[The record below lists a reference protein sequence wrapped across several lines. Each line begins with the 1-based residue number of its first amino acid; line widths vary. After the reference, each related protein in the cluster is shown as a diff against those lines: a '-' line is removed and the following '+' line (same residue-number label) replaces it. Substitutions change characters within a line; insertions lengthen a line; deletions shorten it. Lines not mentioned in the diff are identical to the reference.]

1 MVGLKNVALFAA
13 SIILPASITWAAP
26 IIEVETKPIPEK
38 YIVLLKPHADLEGH
52 LSWAKDVHARSLS
65 RRDTAGVHKAWSV
78 GSKFKAYAGEFDE
91 ETLKIIQRDERNVHS
106 IEPDKSWRL
115 YKSNKKDNDDSNSDN
130 TTIITQKQAPWGL
143 GYLSHK
149 GKTSSDYVYNSTA
162 GTGTYAYVVDT
173 GCWKDHVEFEGRVQL
188 GYNAYPDSP
197 FIDMDGHGTHVT
209 GTLISKTYGVAKNA
223 TVICVKVFHGG
234 GSANT
239 IVMDGF
245 EWAVKDIIA
254 KKRQRNS
261 VINMSLGCD
270 RSEAFNAIVDAAY
283 DQGILTVVAAGNEN
297 QPAALVSP
305 ASSARAF
312 SVGAIDNKNTR
323 AYFSNYGA
331 IVDIFAPGVN
341 IVSTYIGKKD
351 GDNNRTMTMSGT
363 SMASPHVAGLALY
376 LKSLDPEKYGN
387 SSDAHSGLRAL
398 GVPDKVWDAG
408 EMSPNLVA
416 YNGVQG

>member
-1 MVGLKNVALFAA
+1 MVGFKNVALFAA
-13 SIILPASITWAAP
+13 SIILPASTWAAP
-26 IIEVETKPIPEK
+26 IIQVETKPIPGK
-38 YIVLLKPHADLEGH
+38 YIVLLKEHADLEGH

-91 ETLKIIQRDERNVHS
+91 ETLSIIQRDENVQT
-106 IEPDKSWRL
+106 IELDKSWRL
-115 YKSNKKDNDDSNSDN
+115 YKGNDNVISNSADD
-130 TTIITQKQAPWGL
+130 TSIITQKQAPWGL

-149 GKTSSDYVYNSTA
+149 GETSSDYVYNSTA
-162 GTGTYAYVVDT
+162 GAGTYAYVVDT
-173 GCWKDHVEFEGRVQL
+173 GCWKDHVDFEGRVHL
-188 GYNAYPDSP
+188 GYNAYPNSP

-209 GTLISKTYGVAKNA
+209 GTIAGRKYGVAKNA

-254 KKRQRNS
+254 KNRTRTS

-270 RSEAFNAIVDAAY
+270 RSEAFNAIVDAAF
-283 DQGILTVVAAGNEN
+283 DQGVLTVVAAGNEN
-297 QPAALVSP
+297 QPAAMVSP
-305 ASSARAF
+305 ASSKRAF

-323 AYFSNYGA
+323 AYFSNFGA
-331 IVDIFAPGVN
+331 IVDIFAPGVD
-341 IVSTYIGKKD
+341 IVSTYIGKKE

-376 LKSLDPEKYGN
+376 LKSLDPEVFGD
-387 SSDAHSGLRAL
+387 SLGAHEGLRAL
-398 GVPDKVWDAG
+398 GVADKVWDAG

-416 YNGVQG
+416 YNGIKG